1 MPTKEKPS
9 DVYVLFGGEYHRLGR
24 IEVNDLEAA
33 KDMRFKLVFVTNNW
47 RKMHGYRARRHFRK
61 GWIMR

>member
-9 DVYVLFGGEYHRLGR
+9 DVYVLVGGKYHRLGR

-33 KDMRFKLVFVTNNW
+33 KEVKLVFVSNNW
-47 RKMHGYRARRHFRK
+47 KRMHGYRARRRFQERLED
-61 GWIMR
+61 